1 MIPTILL
8 LLSFQTPET
17 IASSPAQR
25 FQAYAQQEAAR
36 QLSISPAQANAL
48 RIEVLDFR
56 ESSLF
61 HNITGSVGGMF
72 SNDPGHY
79 ILTLRFENSSGPQCF
94 RLENSVTL
102 RALLFGNAF
111 SRQAMMRQSLR
122 RQLRQ
127 IARLPAGHANSC
139 PTP

>member
-8 LLSFQTPET
+8 LLAFQPPEN
-17 IASSPAQR
+17 AKANNG
-25 FQAYAQQEAAR
+25 FLAYAHKEAAR
-36 QLSISPAQANAL
+36 QLLNSPAKIGALSIDVQA
-48 RIEVLDFR
+48 FR

-79 ILTLRFENSSGPQCF
+79 ILMLRFENSSGPQCF
-94 RLENSVTL
+94 RLENAVTL

-111 SRQAMMRQSLR
+111 SRQAMMRHSLR

-127 IARLPAGHANSC
+127 IAKLPAGHTNSC